1 MKIELTKKQAIN
13 GKAYKAGGVVIVR
26 NDEGERLIAGGM
38 ATRVIEQVENRIV
51 DAPGNRGVQRF
62 SAHKVW

>member
-1 MKIELTKKQAIN
+1 MKIELKKKQTIN

-26 NDEGERLIAGGM
+26 KDEGERLVAGGM
-38 ATRVIEQVENRIV
+38 ATRVIEQAENRMV
-51 DAPGNRGVQRF
+51 DAPGNRGVRRF

>member
-1 MKIELTKKQAIN
+1 MKIELKKKQTIN

-26 NDEGERLIAGGM
+26 KDEGERLIAGGV
-38 ATRVIEQVENRIV
+38 ANRVIEQAENRMV
-51 DAPGNRGVQRF
+51 DAPGNRGVHRF

>member
-1 MKIELTKKQAIN
+1 MKIELKKNKTIG

-26 NDEGERLIAGGM
+26 KDEGERLIAGGM
-38 ATRVIEQVENRIV
+38 ADRVIERTENRMV
-51 DAPGNRGVQRF
+51 DAPGNRGVHRF